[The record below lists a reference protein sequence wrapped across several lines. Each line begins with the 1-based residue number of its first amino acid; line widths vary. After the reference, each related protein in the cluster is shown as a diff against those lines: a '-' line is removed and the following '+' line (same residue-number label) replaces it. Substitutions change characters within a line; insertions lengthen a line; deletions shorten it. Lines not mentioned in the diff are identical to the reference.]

1 MQKKLLGLLEPQ
13 AAKCQKFLC
22 IGSEAQEFFLHRVG
36 NSTILAPFRPYA
48 KKPLGILIRAKYP
61 NKRTSDLMQ
70 KSFRQN
76 CTFRALAKV
85 FY

>member
-22 IGSEAQEFFLHRVG
+22 IGSEAQEFFCIG
-36 NSTILAPFRPYA
+36 SEIAPSWHLSDLMQ
-48 KKPLGILIRAKYP
+48 KKRLGILIRAKYP

-70 KSFRQN
+70 KKLSPELHFPGPG
-76 CTFRALAKV
+76 KG

>member
-1 MQKKLLGLLEPQ
+1 MPKVSLHRV
-13 AAKCQKFLC
+13 
-22 IGSEAQEFFLHRVG
+22 GSSGVFLHRVG

-48 KKPLGILIRAKYP
+48 KKLLGILIRAKYP
-61 NKRTSDLMQ
+61 NKKTSDLMQ
-70 KSFRQN
+70 KNLRQN

>member
-22 IGSEAQEFFLHRVG
+22 IGSEAQEFFCIG
-36 NSTILAPFRPYA
+36 SEIAPSWHLSDLMQKNFWGSSSGPNTLTKNFRPYA
-48 KKPLGILIRAKYP
+48 KNL
-61 NKRTSDLMQ
+61 
-70 KSFRQN
+70 RQN